1 MGIELNERVRIIE
14 QKDVISHR
22 RQIAERLKSKI
33 LISPNNIPAFV
44 YPIVEFIHTVK
55 PDYIIAND
63 RGGRLTALATGVLYQ
78 ELYGE
83 LSTRDRMILFRRMSK
98 RTPRAEMKEKLRAD
112 VNRMLSE
119 SENPQLLVIDDY
131 VNFGRTK
138 RLVNRAISELSQG
151 RIKVFYG
158 VMRGVGADVSAD
170 KLSLAGTS
178 WRNRSDIIGVSY
190 ANNSH
195 IAERVGSERALRC
208 RREIVANTRNF
219 ARRIARERIE
229 T

>member
-98 RTPRAEMKEKLRAD
+98 E
-112 VNRMLSE
+112 
-119 SENPQLLVIDDY
+119 
-131 VNFGRTK
+131 
-138 RLVNRAISELSQG
+138 RLVR
-151 RIKVFYG
+151 K
-158 VMRGVGADVSAD
+158 
-170 KLSLAGTS
+170 
-178 WRNRSDIIGVSY
+178 
-190 ANNSH
+190 
-195 IAERVGSERALRC
+195 
-208 RREIVANTRNF
+208 
-219 ARRIARERIE
+219 
-229 T
+229 